1 MRRSRTVALTAAAAA
16 AVLVVTGCTSGSK
29 SSGSS
34 SASGSAGGAGADAA
48 TKGIVNA
55 SDKKGGTVTYEMKG
69 APDSFDPGN
78 TYYAYI
84 YNFSRLYGR
93 PLTTFAPGP
102 GADGN
107 KLVPDLAES
116 LGKPSADGLTWTY
129 KLRAGLKY
137 DDGTPISSKDVKYAV
152 ERSNFA
158 PDVNSNGPTYFH
170 DLLVDNATPYQGP
183 YKDKEGGLNSI
194 ETPDDQTVVFHL
206 KQPFADFDYLVS
218 APQTAPVP
226 QAKDDGSGYVKHVV
240 SSGSYKFQS
249 YEDGKQ
255 LTLVPNTNWDPATD
269 PIRKQLADKIVVRM
283 GMEQSTID
291 KDLIAGNAQV
301 DLVGGGVDP
310 QTQAQILQNQKLK
323 ASTDNA
329 YGGRLVYTAINTKV
343 APFDNIECRKAVQY
357 AIDKVSVQ
365 TTLGGPIRGQVA
377 STVLPPDIPGHQ
389 DFNTWETKDNKGDI
403 DKAKEA
409 LKACGKPDGF
419 STVITARTERDPEVQ
434 AATAIQAQLKKIGI
448 NVEIQKYAQGKYFS
462 DAAGVPQF
470 TQDHNIGLMMMQWGA
485 DWPTGYGFLQQI
497 ADGRA
502 IKASGNSNLAQL
514 NDPEVNKLLDDA
526 IANTDKSA
534 REKIYGQIDK
544 KIMDQAVYVPLTDF
558 KVFLYRPDSATNLV
572 STSAFSGEYDY
583 LNIGTTK

>member
-16 AVLVVTGCTSGSK
+16 AVLIVTGCSSGTK
-29 SSGSS
+29 SSDTSS
-34 SASGSAGGAGADAA
+34 SGTSAAGGADAA
-48 TKGIVNA
+48 TKNIVNA

-69 APDSFDPGN
+69 TPDSFDPGN

-93 PLTTFAPGP
+93 PLTTFNPAAGE
-102 GADGN
+102 DGN
-107 KLVPDLAES
+107 KLVPDLAENM
-116 LGKPSADGLTWTY
+116 GQPSADGLTWTY

-137 DDGTPISSKDVKYAV
+137 DDGTPITSKDVKYAV

-158 PDVNSNGPTYFH
+158 PDVNSNGPTYFKE
-170 DLLVDNATPYQGP
+170 LLVDNPTPYEGP
-183 YKDKEGGLNSI
+183 YKDKTGDLKSI
-194 ETPDDQTVVFHL
+194 ETPDDLTIVFHL
-206 KQPFADFDYLVS
+206 KHAFADFDYLVS
-218 APQTAPVP
+218 APQTVPVP
-226 QAKDDGSGYVKHVV
+226 QAKDDGANYVKHVV
-240 SSGSYKFQS
+240 SSGTYKFES
-249 YEDGKQ
+249 YDDGKQ
-255 LTLVPNTNWDPATD
+255 LTLVPNTNWDKSTD
-269 PIRKQLADKIVVRM
+269 PIRKQLADKIVVKM
-283 GMEQSTID
+283 GIEQSTID

-357 AIDKVSVQ
+357 AIDKTSVQ
-365 TTLGGPIRGQVA
+365 LTLGGPIRGA
-377 STVLPPDIPGHQ
+377 IANTVLPPDIPGHQ
-389 DFNTWETKDNKGDI
+389 DFNTWETKDNKGDL
-403 DKAKEA
+403 DKAKAA

-419 STVITARTERDPEVQ
+419 NTVLTARTERDPEVQ
-434 AATAIQAQLKKIGI
+434 AATAIQAALKKIGI
-448 NVEIQKYAQGKYFS
+448 NAEIQKFPQGKYFS
-462 DAAGVPQF
+462 DNAGVPQF

-497 ADGRA
+497 VDGRA

-514 NDPEVNKLLDDA
+514 NDPDINKLIDDA
-526 IANTDKSA
+526 ATNTDKAA
-534 REKIYGQIDK
+534 REKIYAQIDK
-544 KIMDQAVYVPLTDF
+544 KVMDQAVYVPLTDF
-558 KVFLYRPDSATNLV
+558 KVFLYRPDSATNLA
-572 STSAFSGEYDY
+572 STPAFSGEYDY